1 MHGLDQLVL
10 VSALVG
16 VALLLIM
23 WAVHYE
29 VRRLRE
35 QVADSLLEAVAGN
48 EDLRLQIRA
57 CVAEPPTKTVIT
69 YKDEALKDLPPEM
82 LALRA
87 HAAPLMEFL
96 DTCEHPH
103 FSAIV
108 TGQSVE
114 LVEGVRR
121 VFSQKVHDEQIAES
135 ERQAAIREC
144 DRQLLNLMD
153 EIERGLI
160 EWQNA
165 EILRENGAPFGG
177 RG

>member
-1 MHGLDQLVL
+1 
-10 VSALVG
+10 
-16 VALLLIM
+16 
-23 WAVHYE
+23 
-29 VRRLRE
+29 
-35 QVADSLLEAVAGN
+35 
-48 EDLRLQIRA
+48 
-57 CVAEPPTKTVIT
+57 
-69 YKDEALKDLPPEM
+69 
-82 LALRA
+82 
-87 HAAPLMEFL
+87 
-96 DTCEHPH
+96 
-103 FSAIV
+103 
-108 TGQSVE
+108 VE